1 MKRINYL
8 IAISAFSLAV
18 LALPGIASAQWY
30 PNSGGPYGQGQNR
43 DLRPVARNLK
53 DRSRDFE
60 RQVDRSL
67 RDRRWNQ
74 RNYYSGDISRLATDF
89 RKAADRFQSRYGN
102 GRNLNNSAGAARD
115 LLNAASRLE
124 NAIQNSGMNNQ
135 LMRHW
140 APMRRDLNLVANT
153 YGYNYNRNQN
163 NRNNRNADWRNRVPF
178 PLPF

>member
-1 MKRINYL
+1 M
-8 IAISAFSLAV
+8 V
-18 LALPGIASAQWY
+18 LALPGVASAQWY
-30 PNSGGPYGQGQNR
+30 PGNNAPYYGGGQQR

-60 RQVDRSL
+60 RQVDRAMNN
-67 RDRRWNQ
+67 RRYN
-74 RNYYSGDISRLATDF
+74 RNNYSGNIKRLASDF
-89 RKAADRFQSRYGN
+89 RKAADHFQSKYGN
-102 GRNLNNSAGAARD
+102 GRNLNNSADAARR
-115 LLNAASRLE
+115 LLDAASRLD

-135 LMRHW
+135 LMRQW

-153 YGYNYNRNQN
+153 YGYRYNNQ